1 MTVRVLIADDHPIVR
16 VGLRRL
22 LEREPDIEVVGE
34 AADGAEAVE
43 MAVSA
48 SVDLVI
54 LDVAM
59 SRKTGLQA
67 ADELARRRP
76 QTRVLM
82 LSMYDNEQYIVAA
95 ARAGAAGYV
104 LKSIADAE
112 IVAACRA
119 CLAGNEFVTPFPV
132 TGSTRAEIER
142 VRAGKPSRNDDVL
155 TPREIEVL
163 KLVAEGRS
171 SQEIAADLVISP
183 KTVERHRAN
192 LMQKLGVRDRVH
204 LTRHAIKRGLVE
216 P

>member
-1 MTVRVLIADDHPIVR
+1 MSVRVLIADDHPIVR

-22 LEREPDIEVVGE
+22 LERDPEIEVVGE
-34 AADGAEAVE
+34 AANGVEAVE
-43 MAVSA
+43 MAIA
-48 SVDLVI
+48 NEVDLVI

-59 SRKTGLQA
+59 TRKTGLQA
-67 ADELARRRP
+67 AEEVARRRP
-76 QTRVLM
+76 QTRVVM

-112 IVAACRA
+112 IAAACRA
-119 CLAGNEFVTPFPV
+119 CLAGDEFVTPFPV
-132 TGSTRAEIER
+132 TASTRAQIER
-142 VRAGKPSRNDDVL
+142 ARAGKPSRSDDIL
-155 TPREIEVL
+155 TPREVEVL

-171 SQEIAADLVISP
+171 SQEIASDLVISP